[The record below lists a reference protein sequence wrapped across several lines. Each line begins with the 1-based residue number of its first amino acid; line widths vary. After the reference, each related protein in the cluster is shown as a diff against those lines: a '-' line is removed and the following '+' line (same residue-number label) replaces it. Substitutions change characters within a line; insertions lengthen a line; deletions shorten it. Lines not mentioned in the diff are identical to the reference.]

1 MNNNIVKEIDI
12 VREFDEGIVIDDN
25 NNNIQKE
32 QEAKEEIIEKKEEE
46 HNIKTMRIMP
56 LKKTKIEW
64 LPRFQPY
71 EGFFLFLD
79 DRLFP
84 QVKWEDKEPT
94 KVELS
99 IKVCE

>member
-1 MNNNIVKEIDI
+1 MEEKIIAWLARDI
-12 VREFDEGIVIDDN
+12 NGTLSLVLDSR
-25 NNNIQKE
+25 
-32 QEAKEEIIEKKEEE
+32 A
-46 HNIKTMRIMP
+46 P

-64 LPRFQPY
+64 LPHFQPY
-71 EGFFLFLD
+71 DGFFLFLD

-94 KVELS
+94 KVELT